1 MTTRTGR
8 QAKIAA
14 LVASAPVRS
23 QAHLLELLRAEGID
37 ITQAT
42 LSRDLDALGAHKAAD
57 ESGEVRYVISDDG
70 TGGRLTHGMN
80 KMAKT
85 LVELSANIDYSAN
98 IVVIRTPPGG
108 AAYLASAIDRSGHSQ
123 ILGTVAGDDTV
134 LVVSRDPA
142 GGQALA
148 QEFRELA
155 GGI

>member
-14 LVASAPVRS
+14 LVASQEVTS
-23 QAHLLELLRAEGID
+23 QAQLLSLLKADGID

-42 LSRDLDALGAHKAAD
+42 LSRDLEALGAHK
-57 ESGEVRYVISDDG
+57 ESTTSGRTRYVIADDG
-70 TGGRLTHGMN
+70 TGAPLTHGMA

-108 AAYLASAIDRSGHSQ
+108 AAYLASAIDRSGHPE

-134 LVVSRDPA
+134 LVVSRDA
-142 GGQALA
+142 VGGFALA
-148 QEFRELA
+148 KEFRELA
-155 GGI
+155 GSK